1 MAITLHL
8 FRCFFFSYQH
18 NVFCNPWYINIMIKL
33 KTGEKMIR
41 KIRKHWFVLV
51 ERIIILFFIFL
62 APFILYTVISGAEL
76 QLGIDRTITFD
87 LNNALYVFL
96 SAAWSLFIWMKCVAI
111 WTDYYLDMW
120 VITSKRLIDVEQFGF
135 FHREVSTLR
144 MEQIQDITVETRG
157 IVATLLNFGNIH
169 VQSAAESREFTIRG
183 IPNPQ
188 KIKELIFKQ
197 HDRVIEKDSL
207 IA

>member
-1 MAITLHL
+1 
-8 FRCFFFSYQH
+8 
-18 NVFCNPWYINIMIKL
+18 
-33 KTGEKMIR
+33 
-41 KIRKHWFVLV
+41 
-51 ERIIILFFIFL
+51 
-62 APFILYTVISGAEL
+62 
-76 QLGIDRTITFD
+76 
-87 LNNALYVFL
+87 
-96 SAAWSLFIWMKCVAI
+96 
-111 WTDYYLDMW
+111 MW
-120 VITSKRLIDVEQFGF
+120 VITNKRLIDVEQFGF

-183 IPNPQ
+183 IPNPK

-197 HDRVIEKDSL
+197 HDRAIEKDSL